1 MSEAAFEEVKHRHI
15 VLFSDGTG
23 NSSASFFKTNV
34 RRLFE
39 ALDVTDPAPPVHP
52 RQFAFYDDGVG
63 SSSFRPL
70 ALLGGAFGL
79 GLTRNV
85 CDLYAALC
93 RTYRPGDKIYGFGFS
108 RGAFTM
114 RILVGLIMNQGI
126 VRYDGNE
133 AHLARRARDAYRAYR
148 IDKYRRG
155 AGMWLA
161 QRLGLAQ
168 PSAGYDR
175 TLNHGHPEAGPGK
188 AAGVA
193 FLGLWDTVDAYG
205 LPVDEL
211 TYMVDRWIWPLTMSD
226 AVLCERVDRACHA
239 LSLDDQRET
248 FHPRLWTERAASESR
263 GAEVR
268 EGAIS
273 QVWFAGMHA
282 DLGGGYPDDSLAHT
296 SLLWMTGHA
305 EARGLR
311 FMESI
316 RDQQRSLA
324 DENGF
329 MHDSRRGLG
338 GFYRY
343 QPRDVWALGHQFK
356 DGSWRPRVH
365 IPKPKIHES
374 ALRRMSAG
382 TGGYAPLSLPS
393 KFDVVLVG
401 QGGSKG
407 GSADLDQVQDG
418 RQYLGR
424 SQAEEALY
432 RADRRHVWTWVWWR
446 SVAYFVTLGGSL
458 SLLLMPLWKS
468 KAACVSFGCA
478 LSPVILALDAVLPSG
493 ASTWLRVFAAHP
505 QTTVMFL
512 AIVAAGLWAGGRLQ
526 WRVSDRMRRVWY
538 ARTPRV
544 RDALPRIASRIVP
557 PQAPG
562 IVNGA
567 VEWLLSRKAYKRVA
581 RATRQQIL
589 PYPFV
594 AVAGYLALALVN
606 HVTLAASE
614 AAGWT
619 CEPEDKA
626 PTITLG
632 QNATGHF
639 ATRDSCKWMGVWLH
653 KDVSYRIEL
662 LVPAASDRDGDWLDS
677 RLPAGPNG
685 IDPQAVP
692 FYMNLAVPFRRHLTA
707 PWYKLMVRIGE
718 RGSGVVT
725 PEWRLVSNAA
735 GVSTYAATVVADR
748 TGPLFLYVN
757 DAATALPGANMYWN
771 NQGTADV
778 RIVAVSGARP

>member
-1 MSEAAFEEVKHRHI
+1 M
-15 VLFSDGTG
+15 
-23 NSSASFFKTNV
+23 
-34 RRLFE
+34 
-39 ALDVTDPAPPVHP
+39 
-52 RQFAFYDDGVG
+52 
-63 SSSFRPL
+63 
-70 ALLGGAFGL
+70 
-79 GLTRNV
+79 
-85 CDLYAALC
+85 
-93 RTYRPGDKIYGFGFS
+93 
-108 RGAFTM
+108 
-114 RILVGLIMNQGI
+114 
-126 VRYDGNE
+126 
-133 AHLARRARDAYRAYR
+133 
-148 IDKYRRG
+148 
-155 AGMWLA
+155 
-161 QRLGLAQ
+161 
-168 PSAGYDR
+168 
-175 TLNHGHPEAGPGK
+175 
-188 AAGVA
+188 
-193 FLGLWDTVDAYG
+193 
-205 LPVDEL
+205 
-211 TYMVDRWIWPLTMSD
+211 
-226 AVLCERVDRACHA
+226 
-239 LSLDDQRET
+239 
-248 FHPRLWTERAASESR
+248 
-263 GAEVR
+263 
-268 EGAIS
+268 
-273 QVWFAGMHA
+273 
-282 DLGGGYPDDSLAHT
+282 
-296 SLLWMTGHA
+296 
-305 EARGLR
+305 
-311 FMESI
+311 
-316 RDQQRSLA
+316 
-324 DENGF
+324 
-329 MHDSRRGLG
+329 
-338 GFYRY
+338 
-343 QPRDVWALGHQFK
+343 
-356 DGSWRPRVH
+356 
-365 IPKPKIHES
+365 PKIHES
-374 ALRRMSAG
+374 ALRWMSAG

-606 HVTLAASE
+606 HVTLATSE